1 MTFETFD
8 RNDGGIYRDDDKQ
21 KYKDATWLV
30 NMREIIDSREPELIT
45 MNGMG
50 WGDW

>member
-8 RNDGGIYRDDDKQ
+8 RNDGGIYRDDDKH
-21 KYKDATWLV
+21 KDKDATWLV
-30 NMREIIDSREPELIT
+30 NMREIVDSREPELIT